1 MERPHGGIVVGQI
14 PGMKMKAG
22 TDPAHA
28 VSHTDHVIFVVERG
42 ARQLELGG
50 LTVRASAGSILLL
63 PAGVPHRPLGSSDVE
78 AWCVA
83 FCASCLQLGEEQL
96 LMSAFRRIRGG
107 ALPLAVPDEARRPHP
122 ARLCREL
129 YEENERGAPE
139 SRELARSLLLLLL
152 GEVHR
157 AMPGPEYAAQQDS
170 LVSDALEF
178 IRRECLTPISL
189 KDVAAAV
196 HKSAAH
202 LTTTVKAETGHT
214 VGEWIRAGRLSEAC
228 NRLAH
233 TDDSVEE
240 VSAAVGWK
248 DATQL
253 IRQFRRAYGVTP
265 AAWRRDIAAAHIK
278 PPGSGRR

>member
-1 MERPHGGIVVGQI
+1 M
-14 PGMKMKAG
+14 
-22 TDPAHA
+22 
-28 VSHTDHVIFVVERG
+28 
-42 ARQLELGG
+42 ELGG
-50 LTVRASAGSILLL
+50 RTMSAGPGAIVIV
-63 PAGVPHRPLGSSDVE
+63 PAGVPHQSRGGGGGE
-78 AWCVA
+78 AWHIG
-83 FCASCLQLGEEQL
+83 FCGSCLQLGEEQL
-96 LMSAFRRIRGG
+96 LMSAFRRVRQG
-107 ALPLAVPDEARRPHP
+107 ALPVVVPDEARQPRVV
-122 ARLCREL
+122 RLCEEL

-139 SRELARSLLLLLL
+139 SGELARSLLLVLL

-157 AMPGPEYAAQQDS
+157 AMPGPDYVAPRGS

-202 LTTTVKAETGHT
+202 LTTTLKAETGYT
-214 VGEWIRAGRLSEAC
+214 VGEWIRAGRLSEAA

-240 VSAAVGWK
+240 IAVGVGWK
-248 DATQL
+248 DATHL

-265 AAWRRDIAAAHIK
+265 AAWRREVAATHTK
-278 PPGSGRR
+278 PSVT